1 MIRKANLLDVP
12 WLLAQLRQ
20 FDRFFGAKKSLF
32 PEDPEVATAIVEAL
46 VTTQPFFIAADVNGR
61 TGFIAGALAPHPYNP
76 ELLVLSELFWWVSPE
91 YRGGLAGAR
100 LLAHF
105 IDYGEANADWIQM
118 TLEAGS
124 PVNEHTLTRLGF
136 QLYERSYLKE
146 VA

>member
-1 MIRKANLLDVP
+1 
-12 WLLAQLRQ
+12 
-20 FDRFFGAKKSLF
+20 
-32 PEDPEVATAIVEAL
+32 
-46 VTTQPFFIAADVNGR
+46 
-61 TGFIAGALAPHPYNP
+61 
-76 ELLVLSELFWWVSPE
+76 VLSELFWWVSPE
-91 YRGGLAGAR
+91 HRGGLAGAR

-105 IDYGEANADWIQM
+105 IDYGEKNADWIQM

>member
-12 WLLAQLRQ
+12 WLLTQLRQ
-20 FDRFFGAKKSLF
+20 FDKFFGAKKSLF

-46 VTTQPFFIAADVNGR
+46 VTTQPFFVASDVNGLM
-61 TGFIAGALAPHPYNP
+61 GFIAGALSPHPYNP
-76 ELLVLSELFWWVSPE
+76 EILVLSELFWWVSPE
-91 YRGGLAGAR
+91 HRGGMAGAR

-105 IDYGEANADWIQM
+105 IDYGEQNADWIQM
-118 TLEAGS
+118 TLEACS
-124 PVNEHTLTRLGF
+124 PVHEHTLTRLGF